1 MLIRHLAL
9 LALTVALSADT
20 LPAIPPR
27 PEALKF
33 PALNYEPPDPRQ
45 YRVALKAGPVAYV
58 VPDRELPLV
67 TVSILVRSGAYLDP
81 VGQEGL
87 AAFTGGLLVR
97 GGTAPRRQRPWTNA
111 WLFWRLKWLR
121 PSVTTSAR

>member
-67 TVSILVRSGAYLDP
+67 TVSILVRARGPGRVHRRIAGAGRNRHQDSR
-81 VGQEGL
+81 GL
-87 AAFTGGLLVR
+87 GRTLGFPGGSNGCVHR
-97 GGTAPRRQRPWTNA
+97 
-111 WLFWRLKWLR
+111 
-121 PSVTTSAR
+121 